1 MEQAIFGILAL
12 AVLFLYVMGRYY
24 LREGMSSDAPATYDT
39 TAVRA
44 DLEPD
49 RPFVSKPI
57 DDLDDYEYS
66 LVFQNEGN
74 RQAGRAAI
82 NAAMSRYPLDWTNRP
97 PSDEK
102 FQKYREAFVDAAA
115 SQAGQ
120 AAGTEEM
127 ANVGGKLMTQPAT
140 AGSRVATS
148 VATVPPDQDKMDAEE
163 LKILQMYKPEKAQ
176 DLIHY
181 SLDDAETLVKKIYA
195 RRGLIADVE
204 PSKQGNNVF
213 EIVEVRRKDE
223 PIVWADE
230 LPPPQRYQ
238 LRGEQQIEV
247 PQFVNDIAAG
257 LDPYYEPRSSVRM
270 SRNDYTKWTP
280 GLERQFAPT
289 YPVKNW
295 Y

>member
-1 MEQAIFGILAL
+1 MEQGIFGILAL

-24 LREGMSSDAPATYDT
+24 LREGMSSDAPAIYDT

-57 DDLDDYEYS
+57 GDLDDYEVS

-82 NAAMSRYPLDWTNRP
+82 NAAMSRYPLDWANRP

-102 FQKYREAFVDAAA
+102 FQQYREAFVDAAA

-120 AAGTEEM
+120 AAGTEQM
-127 ANVGGKLMTQPAT
+127 ANVGGALMT
-140 AGSRVATS
+140 
-148 VATVPPDQDKMDAEE
+148 PPDQDKMDAEE

-213 EIVEVRRKDE
+213 EIIEVRRKDE

-230 LPPPQRYQ
+230 LPLPKRYQ

>member
-1 MEQAIFGILAL
+1 MDHFIFGILAL
-12 AVLFLYVMGRYY
+12 AVIFLYVMGRYY
-24 LREGMSSDAPATYDT
+24 LREGMSTNPPPVYDT
-39 TAVRA
+39 TAIRA
-44 DLEPD
+44 DLQPD
-49 RPFVSKPI
+49 RPFVDDPI
-57 DDLDDYEYS
+57 DDLDDYEVS
-66 LVFQNEGN
+66 LVFQNEGD
-74 RQAGRAAI
+74 RKAGRAAI

-115 SQAGQ
+115 STAGQ
-120 AAGTEEM
+120 AAGTPEM
-127 ANVGGKLMTQPAT
+127 QNVGGKLMT
-140 AGSRVATS
+140 
-148 VATVPPDQDKMDAEE
+148 PPDQDKMDAEE
-163 LKILQMYKPEKAQ
+163 IKILQMYKPEKAQ

-181 SLDDAETLVKKIYA
+181 SLDDAETLVKKIYG

-230 LPPPQRYQ
+230 LPPPDRYKI
-238 LRGEQQIEV
+238 RGEQQIEV
-247 PQFVNDIAAG
+247 PQFVNDMAAG

>member
-1 MEQAIFGILAL
+1 MDHFIFGILAL
-12 AVLFLYVMGRYY
+12 AVIFLYVMGRYY
-24 LREGMSSDAPATYDT
+24 LREGMSTNAPPVYDT
-39 TAVRA
+39 TAIRA
-44 DLEPD
+44 DLQPD
-49 RPFVSKPI
+49 RPFVDDPI
-57 DDLDDYEYS
+57 DDLDDYEVS
-66 LVFQNEGN
+66 LVFQNEGD
-74 RQAGRAAI
+74 RKAGRAAI

-115 SQAGQ
+115 STAGQ
-120 AAGTEEM
+120 AAGTSEM
-127 ANVGGKLMTQPAT
+127 QNVGGKLMT
-140 AGSRVATS
+140 
-148 VATVPPDQDKMDAEE
+148 PPDQDKMDAEE
-163 LKILQMYKPEKAQ
+163 IKILQMYKPEKAQ

-181 SLDDAETLVKKIYA
+181 SLDDAETLVKKIYG

-230 LPPPQRYQ
+230 LPPPDRYKI
-238 LRGEQQIEV
+238 RGEQQIEV
-247 PQFVNDIAAG
+247 PQFVNDMAAG